1 MVLFRPILNK
11 RLELL
16 NNSNQKENIEDVI
29 FSLKVTE
36 DKIINV
42 DFFLT
47 PYIGLLKPSDKAI
60 AVKIVLDKL
69 LDRTYFIENKIKFI
83 DKNKILFFSF
93 DHKNHIDNCYII
105 DINTNN
111 VTLQLFNLNGNL
123 ISEEN
128 IIHKIDNSQKIPV
141 LENLSSVFL
150 FFDTETT
157 GLPKDYKAPE
167 SNLTNWPRMVQL
179 AYLLYDQKIGVIS
192 KGNYIIKPNGFDIP
206 LESSRIHGITM
217 DRAFRDGTDISVV
230 LDTFNSMLS
239 KADYLVAHNIDFDK
253 KIVGAEY
260 LRKNYKNP
268 IPLKKMICTMS
279 STTKYCAIEGK
290 YGYKWPSLQELH
302 YKIFNNNFED
312 AHDAS
317 IDVAITFK
325 CFKELIKK
333 NIIKLN

>member
-1 MVLFRPILNK
+1 MVLIRPILNK

-16 NNSNQKENIEDVI
+16 NNSIQKENIEDVI
-29 FSLKVTE
+29 FSLKVSD

-47 PYIGLLKPSDKAI
+47 PYIGLLNPADKVL
-60 AVKIVLDKL
+60 AVKMILDKL
-69 LDRTYFIENKIKFI
+69 LDRTYFIENDIKFT
-83 DKNKILFFSF
+83 DKNKIIFFSF
-93 DHKNHIDNCYII
+93 NPINLIDNCYII
-105 DINTNN
+105 DTITNN
-111 VTLQLFNLNGNL
+111 VILQLYNLNGDL

-128 IIHKIDNSQKIPV
+128 IIHKTDNHSKIS
-141 LENLSSVFL
+141 LSENPTKVFL

-167 SNLTNWPRMVQL
+167 SDLTNWPRMVQL
-179 AYLLYDQKIGVIS
+179 AYLLYDQKIGIVS
-192 KGNYIIKPNGFDIP
+192 KGNYIIKPIGFDIP
-206 LESSRIHGITM
+206 LESSRIHGITK
-217 DRAFRDGTDISVV
+217 DRALRDGTDLTVV
-230 LDTFNSMLS
+230 LDTFNSMLI

-268 IPLKKMICTMS
+268 IPSKKMICTMA
-279 STTKYCAIEGK
+279 STTNYCAIEGK

-302 YKIFNNNFED
+302 YKIFSNNFED

-317 IDVAITFK
+317 IDVAITYK
-325 CFKELIKK
+325 CFKELIK
-333 NIIKLN
+333 NNLIKLN